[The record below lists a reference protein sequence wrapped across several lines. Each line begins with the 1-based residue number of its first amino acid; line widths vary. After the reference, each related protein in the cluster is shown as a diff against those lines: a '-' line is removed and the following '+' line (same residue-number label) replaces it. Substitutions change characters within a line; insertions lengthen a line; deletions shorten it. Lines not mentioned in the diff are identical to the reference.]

1 MKPFPSA
8 VQEAFPLSS
17 LRLPDRPWWKQYRIG
32 LVERGDGTYA
42 STDEIERIDAENPI
56 PHPGYRVGQ
65 IWCNDRGDCQMIT
78 QSNASRVAS
87 SEEFGHLAD
96 FGYVYLVADLA
107 CPHLAPW
114 SPVSQHPDF
123 NYTRDQLAQFGG
135 I

>member
-1 MKPFPSA
+1 MKPFPPA
-8 VQEAFPLSS
+8 VQEAFPMTNAV
-17 LRLPDRPWWKQYRIG
+17 LPERPWWRKSRLG
-32 LVERGDGTYA
+32 LVERIDVYA
-42 STDEIERIDAENPI
+42 SIEEIERVDAENPL

-78 QSNASRVAS
+78 QSNASRVTS

-114 SPVSQHPDF
+114 APTVPHPEF